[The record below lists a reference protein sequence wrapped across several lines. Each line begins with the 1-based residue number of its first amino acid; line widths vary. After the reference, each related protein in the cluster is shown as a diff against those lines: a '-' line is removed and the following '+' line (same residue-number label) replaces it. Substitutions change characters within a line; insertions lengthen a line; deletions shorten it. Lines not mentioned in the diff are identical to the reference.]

1 VQVQYD
7 EGVANRIG
15 PEPCV
20 GVREGAGEASVGVR
34 IGQPSSRERHV
45 ILGADVFVPTEG
57 DTGERAIASASS
69 ARRGLRTWH
78 VRKLSAR
85 EPGGLSPI
93 RGAHAP
99 PDRVGKVRSR
109 SRR

>member
-1 VQVQYD
+1 MKVRYD

-20 GVREGAGEASVGVR
+20 CVREDADEASVGVR
-34 IGQPSSRERHV
+34 IGQPLSRERVH
-45 ILGADVFVPTEG
+45 ILGADVFVRTEG
-57 DTGERAIASASS
+57 NMRGRDSASASS
-69 ARRGLRTWH
+69 ARRGQRTWH

-85 EPGGLSPI
+85 EPGGLSSI
-93 RGAHAP
+93 RRRFS

>member
-1 VQVQYD
+1 MRVHYD

-20 GVREGAGEASVGVR
+20 CVREGAGEASAGVR

-45 ILGADVFVPTEG
+45 ILGADAFDPAEG
-57 DTGERAIASASS
+57 NTRERVNASIPS

-85 EPGGLSPI
+85 EPGGLSSI
-93 RGAHAP
+93 RRRLP